1 MPDEDLT
8 QISLGKFRVGITG
21 LKAAIEEVKS
31 WRGRPEEEIAQALL
45 ARVKPRNYI
54 PASAQEEYKRAFWR
68 EFKKAL
74 GEKVE
79 EERSGLSIKILGPGC
94 PACERLEQTVMA
106 VLAELGLPAEVEH
119 VRDMKDITALG
130 VFGTPALLINDDVKA
145 VGNSAQPGSAE
156 KMATGSCGAAKLSR
170 EKYAEKQG
178 PGLFAPGFG
187 CIIVAVNSEPG
198 EAGWTKQK
206 LLFAFLNFFS
216 NNPSESQMG
225 GSR

>member
-21 LKAAIEEVKS
+21 LKAAIEELKS
-31 WRGRPEEEIAQALL
+31 WQGRPEAEIAQALL

-79 EERSGLSIKILGPGC
+79 EEKSGLTIKVLGSGC
-94 PACERLEQTVMA
+94 SACDRLEQTIMT

-119 VRDMKDITALG
+119 VRDMKEITALG

-145 VGNSAQPGSAE
+145 VGQLP
-156 KMATGSCGAAKLSR
+156 SR
-170 EKYAEKQG
+170 EALKKWLQ
-178 PGLFAPGFG
+178 
-187 CIIVAVNSEPG
+187 
-198 EAGWTKQK
+198 EA
-206 LLFAFLNFFS
+206 AAS
-216 NNPSESQMG
+216 PS
-225 GSR
+225 